1 MPATKYWRQDSES
14 SMDNQ
19 KIQNNPEKNEMV
31 FLIIDCSL
39 LTKTEWNNGILLQNM

>member
-19 KIQNNPEKNEMV
+19 KIQKNPEKNEIV

-39 LTKTEWNNGILLQNM
+39 LTKMEWNNGILLQNM